1 MATQAALA
9 TAIETALT
17 TAGYVVARSAEPDQ
31 WPSWATG
38 RFVAVLVTGDETGGI
53 DGTDVDVVQ
62 IGVELVAVAGNI
74 WDQHAGQQASMTLA
88 RALRVLGEGIGDG
101 VAARLTYTDTDR
113 TLLPSGLW
121 LIRVRF
127 EALQTDTY

>member
-1 MATQAALA
+1 MATQAAL
-9 TAIETALT
+9 TAAIQTALT
-17 TAGYVVARSAEPDQ
+17 TAGYVVARSADPDQ
-31 WPSWATG
+31 WVTWATG
-38 RFVAVLVTGDETGGI
+38 RFVAVLVTGDQTGGI
-53 DGTDVDVVQ
+53 DGTNVDMAQ
-62 IGVELVAVAGNI
+62 IGVELVTVAGNI
-74 WDQHAGQQASMTLA
+74 WDQHAGQQSSMTLA

-113 TLLPSGLW
+113 ALQPSGLW

>member
-1 MATQAALA
+1 MATQADL
-9 TAIETALT
+9 TSAIESALT
-17 TAGYVVARSAEPDQ
+17 TAGYVVARSADPDL

-38 RFVAVLVTGDETGGI
+38 RFVAVLVAGDETGGI
-53 DGTDVDVVQ
+53 DGTDVDMAQ
-62 IGVELVAVAGNI
+62 IRVELVAVAGNI
-74 WDQHAGQQASMTLA
+74 WDQHAGQRASMTLA
-88 RALRVLGEGIGDG
+88 RALRVLGEGIGDA

-113 TLLPSGLW
+113 TLQPSGLW